1 MHQGLTYYEATFWVG
16 ANAVIRK
23 AALDDIAVTSYR
35 GDWEIREF
43 VRDRTVIE
51 DTESTLDLGIHGW
64 KLFNYP
70 ERLSYSATPPDF
82 GTLTIQR
89 RRWANGGL
97 LILPKLRRQRR
108 AARESGYRVRFGE
121 VFLRWNYMASVCT
134 SSVSLLVLL
143 AFPFNATLINPLL
156 GAVALPYFVAMA
168 SDLRYCGYRR
178 RDVARIYGLNLILVP
193 VNLAGTVSSLT
204 QAITASK
211 SAFVRT
217 PKVRDRTVT
226 PAFFLVAP
234 YALLALAGY
243 TLFVAYRN
251 DFLENM
257 GYASLNVVL
266 AFYAIV
272 AFIGLRHSLADAWVH
287 FKSLLYKRERPQRR
301 RFSPMRKRPAAPAP
315 PHWQEVLQVGP
326 AYTRRWSNPGGVG
339 LVGQGGGRW
348 QLTGRVAAPF
358 DGSLSTSEA
367 ANVMESG
374 SPTATLSLL
383 SNPEPIT
390 FRTVF
395 QPIVDLKTDHVVG
408 FEALARFDDGLSPDQ
423 WLARAQLTG
432 AGTAL
437 EGALARSAIE
447 AAARLPKGGIVALK
461 ASLDLL
467 SEDSKLLDALRD
479 LNRPVLIEVSLPSA
493 ADAATALLV
502 SSSLP
507 SNVRLA
513 LEHVDL
519 DPQSFSVVSSLRAAV
534 TKLRLGLVAEIR
546 TDRVRQQQV
555 RSMVDIL
562 EEFGGELLVAGIE
575 TTADRNL
582 MRRLGAR
589 FGQGFLLG
597 RPQDFDDA

>member
-1 MHQGLTYYEATFWVG
+1 MRSDEQLDERAMVGLDENFSTAATWLRSVAADYGPLDHTEMFLVNEVLLRLASDFAAVANAVQEAARNEVILPADRIRQLYRRLAWTFRVEVTSFERKRYASLSNEPNKASNLNSYIGLMGGSYREATCSVRAHASSPAPRTRRISRFPTPTTSSRSTPTASYSPSIAFASSTCSNRASTAAWRSPRPLTAPSRERVRASSGSPAATTDLQHLVHQGLTYYEATFWVG

-178 RDVARIYGLNLILVP
+178 RDVTRIYGLNLILVP

-326 AYTRRWSNPGGVG
+326 AY
-339 LVGQGGGRW
+339 
-348 QLTGRVAAPF
+348 
-358 DGSLSTSEA
+358 
-367 ANVMESG
+367 
-374 SPTATLSLL
+374 
-383 SNPEPIT
+383 
-390 FRTVF
+390 
-395 QPIVDLKTDHVVG
+395 
-408 FEALARFDDGLSPDQ
+408 
-423 WLARAQLTG
+423 ARAAGRIRAGSAWSGRAEG
-432 AGTAL
+432 AGSSRA
-437 EGALARSAIE
+437 GWPPPSMGRS
-447 AAARLPKGGIVALK
+447 RLP
-461 ASLDLL
+461 
-467 SEDSKLLDALRD
+467 R
-479 LNRPVLIEVSLPSA
+479 R
-493 ADAATALLV
+493 
-502 SSSLP
+502 
-507 SNVRLA
+507 
-513 LEHVDL
+513 
-519 DPQSFSVVSSLRAAV
+519 
-534 TKLRLGLVAEIR
+534 R
-546 TDRVRQQQV
+546 T
-555 RSMVDIL
+555 
-562 EEFGGELLVAGIE
+562 
-575 TTADRNL
+575 
-582 MRRLGAR
+582 
-589 FGQGFLLG
+589 
-597 RPQDFDDA
+597 